1 MSMERRKLYYAI
13 GCILPVAL
21 LCFVGGIRV
30 LKWYQQMTDC
40 HDGNLPLR
48 SFEVTIDISQQPQL
62 ISLNKFAEENDFRF
76 HIIKYTPNGE
86 DFLLQ
91 LTRKDLEVSATNPFA
106 LGRFSKVG
114 FYNNDCT
121 HPTVVSDIDGLV
133 NDLKSYI
140 NEIPNVTI
148 TEEK

>member
-1 MSMERRKLYYAI
+1 MSIERRKLYYAI
-13 GCILPVAL
+13 GCILPVIL
-21 LCFVGGIRV
+21 LCLVGGIRAI
-30 LKWYQQMTDC
+30 KWYQQMTDC

-48 SFEVTIDISQQPQL
+48 SLEVTIDVSQQPQL
-62 ISLNKFAEENDFRF
+62 IEQFNKFAEENDFKF

-106 LGRFSKVG
+106 LGEFKVG

-121 HPTVVSDIDGLV
+121 HPTAVSDIDGLV

-140 NEIPNVTI
+140 SEIPGATI
-148 TEEK
+148 TDEK